1 MLESDDGWVKKGDGR
16 ITILYDAFFRLTF
29 VRENGN
35 LNSLVRQVSLQCIYD
50 AHPACASVKISC
62 NTDNIGDVTVT
73 IRFYIISLLLYKV
86 MDRFLVQLVLG
97 AWCSQGALYAS
108 VAFSQMCK
116 IVGFHDQSVS
126 SLLNAAFNSDLKTPQ
141 QLQHADK

>member
-50 AHPACASVKISC
+50 AHPACASVKI
-62 NTDNIGDVTVT
+62 TDGTL
-73 IRFYIISLLLYKV
+73 IRAEEGPNCYMPPL
-86 MDRFLVQLVLG
+86 QL
-97 AWCSQGALYAS
+97 
-108 VAFSQMCK
+108 
-116 IVGFHDQSVS
+116 
-126 SLLNAAFNSDLKTPQ
+126 T
-141 QLQHADK
+141 